1 MSIELLKGSEMK
13 KDDLL
18 KNAQTELEA
27 AYDFDPKDPLF
38 GLSAKEMSGNH
49 LSRRTTL
56 RLLAAS
62 GALTLAN
69 IIPGLQPR
77 AAMAGGHGGELRCAW
92 SGVGEIVTLDPAK
105 INQVLQFQIASNVM
119 SGLMH
124 IDNSL
129 VAQGD
134 LAESWEVSSD
144 GLEYKIKLRE
154 GVTFHNGDAFNA
166 DDVLFTFNRSKDPE
180 QSIHSRVIG
189 NVSDLQ
195 KLNDHEVKFILKK
208 PQASFLTKALERASG
223 RAMTIV
229 SRGALNSLGAE
240 QYGLTPVGTGP
251 FKIVRHQKGGSVIL
265 EKNKDY
271 YDPERPKIDKIIIT
285 PVDGA
290 EPLAAAL
297 EAGDV
302 QYVGGNPIP
311 SQLVERFQSN
321 GDLRVDIKPGPGF
334 QSIWMNPWRDYMR
347 VDNFDKPLAEL
358 KKEKGF
364 QVRLAIAKALDRDLF
379 IKQAKF
385 GFGVAAHGSIN
396 PAMGYYF
403 DETLASTSE
412 QAYDPEGARELM
424 AQAGYPGGKGFP
436 EIKLQ
441 TTPNTKR
448 DGLVVANILNQVL
461 GISVVVDPKD
471 FSVGIEEFDTMDYD
485 LRLGGSGGDYDPDD
499 GLVDWMQTT
508 SKFNGRKRDKSKYPF
523 GFYSEAESDALADQQ
538 AVTADPEARR
548 ELVRKAN
555 RITSDKVTC
564 GFLYHPVDVLVHHKS
579 VQVPEDARIPG
590 LHELDR
596 ISLA

>member
-1 MSIELLKGSEMK
+1 MK
-13 KDDLL
+13 KDDLM
-18 KNAQTELEA
+18 KNAQTELEN

-38 GLSAKEMSGNH
+38 GLSAQEMSGNQ
-49 LSRRTTL
+49 LTRRTTL

-69 IIPGLQPR
+69 ILPGLQPR
-77 AAMAGGHGGELRCAW
+77 ASLADGHGGELRCAW

-124 IDNSL
+124 IDNNL

-195 KLNDHEVKFILKK
+195 KLNDYEVKFILKK

-251 FKIVRHQKGGSVIL
+251 FKIIQHQKGGSVIL

-271 YDPERPKIDKIIIT
+271 YDPERPKIDKVIIT

-311 SQLVERFQSN
+311 SQLVERFKSN
-321 GDLRVDIKPGPGF
+321 SDLSVDIKPGPGF
-334 QSIWMNPWRDYMR
+334 QSIWLNPWRDYMR
-347 VDNFDKPLAEL
+347 VENFDKPLSDL

-396 PAMGYYF
+396 PAMGFYF

-555 RITSDKVTC
+555 KITSDKVTC

>member
-1 MSIELLKGSEMK
+1 MK
-13 KDDLL
+13 KDDLM
-18 KNAQTELEA
+18 KNAQTELEN

-38 GLSAKEMSGNH
+38 GLSAQEMSGNQ
-49 LSRRTTL
+49 LTRRTTL

-69 IIPGLQPR
+69 ILPGLQPR
-77 AAMAGGHGGELRCAW
+77 ASLADGHGGELRCAW

-124 IDNSL
+124 IDNNL

-144 GLEYKIKLRE
+144 GLEYIIKLRE

-195 KLNDHEVKFILKK
+195 KLNDYEVKFILKK

-251 FKIVRHQKGGSVIL
+251 FKIIQHQKGGSVIL

-271 YDPERPKIDKIIIT
+271 YDPERPKIDKVIIT

-311 SQLVERFQSN
+311 SQLVERFKSN
-321 GDLRVDIKPGPGF
+321 SDLSVDIKPGPGF
-334 QSIWMNPWRDYMR
+334 QSIWLNPWRDYMR
-347 VDNFDKPLAEL
+347 VENFDKPLSDL

-396 PAMGYYF
+396 PAMGFYF

-579 VQVPEDARIPG
+579 VHVPEDARIPG